1 MKLGFIGSGNMARA
15 MMGGII
21 QAGKLPGDMI
31 WTFDPLPA
39 ALQNACR
46 DFGVQAAADNR
57 SLAAS
62 CDIVVLAV
70 KPQYYPEVIG
80 EISGSIRPDTVV
92 VTIAP
97 GQTLAHLQEL
107 FGRDVK
113 LIRTMPNTPA
123 LVREG
128 MTAVCVN
135 RHVTPSERDCVLS
148 LFEGFGKC
156 ALVSESMMD
165 AVVGISG
172 SSPAYVFVFIEALAD
187 SGVAAGMPRAQAY
200 EFAAQAVLGSAKMVL
215 ETGMHP
221 AALKDMV
228 CSPAG
233 TTIQAVQVLEEQGFR
248 GTVMDAVEACIQ
260 KARSM

>member
-1 MKLGFIGSGNMARA
+1 MKLGFIGAGNMARA

-21 QAGKLPGDMI
+21 QAGKLSPDAI
-31 WTFDPLPA
+31 WAFDPLPA
-39 ALQNACR
+39 AMQGVCQE
-46 DFGVQAAADNR
+46 FGVHAAADNR
-57 SLAAS
+57 ALASS
-62 CDIVVLAV
+62 CDLVVLAV
-70 KPQYYPEVIG
+70 KPQYYPEVIR
-80 EISGSIRPDTVV
+80 EIAGCIHPDTVV
-92 VTIAP
+92 ITIAP

-107 FGRDVK
+107 FGRKVK

-123 LVREG
+123 LVRAG
-128 MTAVCVN
+128 MTAVCAN
-135 RHVTPSERDCVLS
+135 SDVTPQERDCVLS

-156 ALVSESMMD
+156 SLVSESMMD

-187 SGVAAGMPRAQAY
+187 SAVAAGMPRAQAY

-215 ETGMHP
+215 ETGLHP

-233 TTIQAVQVLEEQGFR
+233 TTIRAVQVLEEQGFR
-248 GTVMDAVEACIQ
+248 GAIMDAVEACIQ
-260 KARSM
+260 KSRSM